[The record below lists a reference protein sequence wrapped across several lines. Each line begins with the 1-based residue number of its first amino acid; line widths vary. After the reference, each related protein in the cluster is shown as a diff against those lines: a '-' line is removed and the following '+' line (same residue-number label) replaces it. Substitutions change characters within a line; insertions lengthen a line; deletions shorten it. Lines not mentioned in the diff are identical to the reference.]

1 LAVDKCF
8 CKRLFQCI
16 FKHKNIL
23 KIIIIIIINKI
34 ENGNSSCG
42 RLALSKYQMLRG
54 ENIEYDNQ
62 WDHVKEMIL
71 GCLIIGALTFFTPLE
86 SDWVIGIFGSKF

>member
-1 LAVDKCF
+1 LINVFVRDYFNVFSNIK
-8 CKRLFQCI
+8 I
-16 FKHKNIL
+16 FL
-23 KIIIIIIINKI
+23 KIIIIIIENKI
-34 ENGNSSCG
+34 ENGNRSCG
-42 RLALSKYQMLRG
+42 GLALSKYQMLRG

-71 GCLIIGALTFFTPLE
+71 DCLIIGALTFFTPLE